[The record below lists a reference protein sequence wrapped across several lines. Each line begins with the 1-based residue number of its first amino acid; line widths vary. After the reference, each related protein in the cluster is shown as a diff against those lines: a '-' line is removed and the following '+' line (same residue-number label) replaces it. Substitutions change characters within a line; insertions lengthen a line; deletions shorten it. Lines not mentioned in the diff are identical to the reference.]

1 MDHMSNGGKVLLNDF
16 KRQWA
21 EVNADVMDAVRR
33 TGESGWYILGTEA
46 AAFERDLASY
56 WGRRFCVGVANGLDA
71 IEIGLRAMH
80 CKHGDKVL
88 MSPISAFATALAA
101 VKIGAVPV
109 FVDSEAG
116 GLVDLNQVADTLNN
130 DPSIRFF
137 VPVHLF
143 GQPLDMAALA
153 ALRER
158 FGVHILE
165 DCAQSIGA
173 TFGGRATGTAGEC
186 AATSFYPTKNLGAF
200 GDGGALL
207 TDSEEIATAARQ
219 FRDYGQSAKYKHSV
233 IGYNSR
239 LDELHAA
246 ILRSALLPRLNAWTE
261 SRRRVASAYLEGIR
275 NPLLTIP
282 VLHSEAK
289 SCWHLFPVLTPPGRK
304 QEFMQHLA
312 AKGISSGEHYPSI
325 LADQPAL
332 REVAFEERI
341 PCTGAR
347 SFCSREVSLPI
358 HPQLTE
364 NEAATVVDACN
375 DWR

>member
-1 MDHMSNGGKVLLNDF
+1 MSSGGRVLLNDF

-33 TGESGWYILGTEA
+33 TGESGWYILGTEV
-46 AAFERDLASY
+46 AAFERELASY

-80 CKHGDKVL
+80 CKPGDKVL

-109 FVDSEAG
+109 FVDSDAG
-116 GLVDLNQVADTLNN
+116 GLVDLDLVAETLNN
-130 DPSIRFF
+130 DSSIRVF

-143 GQPLDMAALA
+143 GQPLDMSALA
-153 ALRER
+153 SLRDR

-173 TFGGRATGTAGEC
+173 SFDGKATGTAGEC

-207 TDSEEIATAARQ
+207 TDSEETATAARQ

-261 SRRRVASAYLEGIR
+261 SRRRVAAAYLKGIR
-275 NPLLTIP
+275 NPLLTLP
-282 VLHSEAK
+282 VLPSEAK
-289 SCWHLFPVLTPPGRK
+289 SCWHLFPVLVPAGRK

-312 AKGISSGEHYPSI
+312 DKGISSGEHYPSV

-332 REVAFEERI
+332 REVAFEERVL
-341 PCTGAR
+341 CSQAR
-347 SFCSREVSLPI
+347 DFCSREVSLPI
-358 HPQLTE
+358 HPQLTDDE
-364 NEAATVVDACN
+364 IGTVIEACN
-375 DWR
+375 YWR